1 MRRTNEVAQSFN
13 GKNRSIAKSLNRL
26 WPVLL
31 LGAWLCGCARKD
43 APEVVHPE
51 KADYTSQ
58 AQMWAD
64 SVAAGMSDQE
74 LVGQLLMPALY
85 ASADSATLAQL
96 AQYADS
102 LHVGGVMLL
111 KGDTASVS
119 AITAEL
125 RRLSPIPPLV
135 AIDAEWG
142 LGMRLRDAPS
152 YTPFSRLPDSITDVR
167 MYDYGYA
174 LGLQARRL
182 GLNVVFGPVLD
193 VASVPG
199 SAMAYRSL
207 GSDPE
212 RVTRLGLAY
221 ARGLEDASVISV
233 AKHFPGLGG
242 TRLDSHRAMPVSA
255 SSRKMLDSLDLY
267 PFRQY
272 VREGLGGV
280 MVGHIA
286 VPVLDT
292 VLRSAVVSP
301 MIVNDLLRKDMDFS
315 GLIFTDA
322 MNMRGLGSVEQP
334 SVQAILAGADILVA
348 PPDTH
353 AAAAELLQAMK
364 SGSLPRDVVHGAVSR
379 ILFYKYPRQEGSM
392 ARGNCGK

>member
-1 MRRTNEVAQSFN
+1 
-13 GKNRSIAKSLNRL
+13 
-26 WPVLL
+26 
-31 LGAWLCGCARKD
+31 
-43 APEVVHPE
+43 
-51 KADYTSQ
+51 
-58 AQMWAD
+58 MWAD

-96 AQYADS
+96 AKYADS

-207 GSDPE
+207 GPDPE

-286 VPVLDT
+286 VPALDT

-379 ILFYKYPRQEGSM
+379 ILFYKYPRQEGNM

>member
-1 MRRTNEVAQSFN
+1 MKRLVFVC
-13 GKNRSIAKSLNRL
+13 SLL
-26 WPVLL
+26 V
-31 LGAWLCGCARKD
+31 WLCGCARKE
-43 APEVVHPE
+43 APKVAPPV
-51 KADYTSQ
+51 KADYTTQ
-58 AQMWAD
+58 ARSWAD
-64 SVAAGMSDQE
+64 SVTARMSDEE

-85 ASADSATLAQL
+85 SSSDSATLRQL
-96 AQYADS
+96 KEYADS
-102 LHVGGVMLL
+102 LRVGGVMLL

-125 RRLSPIPPLV
+125 RRLSPTPPLV

-142 LGMRLRDAPS
+142 LGMRLRDAPT
-152 YTPFSRLPDSITDVR
+152 YAPFSRLSDSITDVR

-193 VASVPG
+193 VATVPG
-199 SAMAYRSL
+199 SAMAYRSI
-207 GSDPE
+207 GADPE
-212 RVTRLGLAY
+212 RVAHLGLAY

-255 SSRKMLDSLDLY
+255 STRAYLDSVDLY
-267 PFRQY
+267 PFRRY
-272 VREGLGGV
+272 AAEGMSGV

-286 VPVLDT
+286 VPALDT
-292 VLRSAVVSP
+292 VKRSAVVSP
-301 MIVNDLLRKDMDFS
+301 IVVNGLLRGEMGFS
-315 GLIFTDA
+315 GLVFTDA
-322 MNMRGLGSVEQP
+322 MNMRGLGTVERP

-348 PPDTH
+348 PPDTY

-364 SGSLPRDVVHGAVSR
+364 SGSLPRDIVRGRVSR